1 MMVVEVKVVSD
12 AVGEVSA
19 CVMREEPQVTG
30 HRQASSHTL
39 LFPAGADIAQ
49 GVSPNV
55 AGLLWSSVCQR
66 RPLLYHAMSFSG

>member
-39 LFPAGADIAQ
+39 PFQASADIAQ
-49 GVSPNV
+49 RVSP
-55 AGLLWSSVCQR
+55 
-66 RPLLYHAMSFSG
+66 P

>member
-19 CVMREEPQVTG
+19 CVMREVTG

-39 LFPAGADIAQ
+39 LFQASADIALR
-49 GVSPNV
+49 VSPAV
-55 AGLLWSSVCQR
+55 TRLLWSSVRQ
-66 RPLLYHAMSFSG
+66 